1 MNSILPLKYVFNS
14 KNVLTPDR
22 THIGP
27 VTNFVKDHYATII
40 LSVLALIVII
50 FLALKVL
57 NRTVLTV
64 IMFIMC
70 FLYLSSVFI
79 DEYDSYESDCEF
91 ALTANSNLIIK
102 PDENNHPHYENET
115 KGYPYRIYIKD
126 PERYHKLLYL
136 GRMKGKHLYLANKNA
151 ANRLFIN
158 YYYYAQKQHLNN
170 KFKNK
175 IYFVKDRAVPNANG
189 VPQYVLKGDGI
200 TLKTKMLKQQKD
212 QVYAVKK

>member
-27 VTNFVKDHYATII
+27 VTNFVKSHYATII
-40 LSVLALIVII
+40 ISVLALIVII
-50 FLALKVL
+50 FLALMVL

-64 IMFIMC
+64 IMFIMS
-70 FLYLSSVFI
+70 FIYLSSVFI
-79 DEYDSYESDCEF
+79 NNYDSYESDCEF
-91 ALTANSNLIIK
+91 ALTANSNLIVK

-126 PERYHKLLYL
+126 PEKYHKLLYL

-151 ANRLFIN
+151 ANKLFIN
-158 YYYYAQKQHLNN
+158 YYYYAQKQHLTD

-175 IYFVKDRAVPNANG
+175 IYFVKDPKTTNANG
-189 VPQYVLKGDGI
+189 VPQYVLKGDDI
-200 TLKTKMLKQQKD
+200 TLKTKMPKQQKE

>member
-40 LSVLALIVII
+40 LSILALIVII
-50 FLALKVL
+50 FLALMVL

-64 IMFIMC
+64 IMFI
-70 FLYLSSVFI
+70 LGVIYLSSVFMNNN
-79 DEYDSYESDCEF
+79 DSYESDCEF
-91 ALTANSNLIIK
+91 ALTANSNFIVK

-126 PERYHKLLYL
+126 PEKYHKLLYL
-136 GRMKGKHLYLANKNA
+136 GRVKGKHLYLANKNA
-151 ANRLFIN
+151 ANQLFIN
-158 YYYYAQKQHLNN
+158 YYYYAQKQHLTD

-175 IYFVKDRAVPNANG
+175 IYFVKDRAVTNANG

-200 TLKTKMLKQQKD
+200 TLKTRMPKQQKE

>member
-50 FLALKVL
+50 FLALMVL

-64 IMFIMC
+64 IMFIMS
-70 FLYLSSVFI
+70 FIYLSSVFI
-79 DEYDSYESDCEF
+79 NTYDSYESDCEF
-91 ALTANSNLIIK
+91 ALTANSNLIVK

-126 PERYHKLLYL
+126 PEKYHKLLYL

-151 ANRLFIN
+151 ANQLFIN
-158 YYYYAQKQHLNN
+158 YYYYAQKQHLTD

-175 IYFVKDRAVPNANG
+175 IYFVKDPKTTNNNG

-200 TLKTKMLKQQKD
+200 TLKTRMPKQQKE
-212 QVYAVKK
+212 QVYAVKD

>member
-14 KNVLTPDR
+14 KNVLTPNR

-50 FLALKVL
+50 FLALMVL

-64 IMFIMC
+64 IMFIMS
-70 FLYLSSVFI
+70 FIYLSSVFI
-79 DEYDSYESDCEF
+79 NNYDSYESDCEF
-91 ALTANSNLIIK
+91 ALTANSNLIVK

-126 PERYHKLLYL
+126 PEKYHKLLYL

-151 ANRLFIN
+151 ANQLFIN
-158 YYYYAQKQHLNN
+158 YYYYAQKQHLTD

-175 IYFVKDRAVPNANG
+175 IYFVKDPKTTNNNG

-200 TLKTKMLKQQKD
+200 TLKTRMPKQQKE
-212 QVYAVKK
+212 QVYAVKD